1 MFLVRNAEFQCNIGA
16 LMTIVAGRKMSKKT
30 KSRETLDQLLS
41 SCSDTL
47 FPAEMGEAPVSIN
60 SRDCD
65 GDTPL
70 HVMLWRKNTY
80 GALLLIEAGAD
91 LNAIGDMSET
101 PLHVAVSQGNIKVV
115 EALLKSGANPA
126 AKSEFGKSP
135 KEIAVELGG
144 EMQRCFGKL

>member
-1 MFLVRNAEFQCNIGA
+1 MA
-16 LMTIVAGRKMSKKT
+16 KKF

-47 FPAEMGEAPVSIN
+47 FPAEMGEAPVSID

-91 LNAIGDMSET
+91 LNAVGDMSET
-101 PLHVAVSQGNIKVV
+101 PLHVAVSRGNITVV

-126 AKSEFGKSP
+126 TKSEFGKSA
-135 KEIAVELGG
+135 KEMAVELGG
-144 EMQRCFGKL
+144 EMLRCFDKL

>member
-1 MFLVRNAEFQCNIGA
+1 
-16 LMTIVAGRKMSKKT
+16 MSKKF

-41 SCSDTL
+41 SCSDTM
-47 FPAEMGEAPVSIN
+47 FPAEMGEAPVSID
-60 SRDCD
+60 SRDSV

-91 LNAIGDMSET
+91 LNAVGDMSET

-144 EMQRCFGKL
+144 EMQRCFGSQ

>member
-1 MFLVRNAEFQCNIGA
+1 
-16 LMTIVAGRKMSKKT
+16 MSKKF

-47 FPAEMGEAPVSIN
+47 FPAEMGEVHVSID
-60 SRDCD
+60 SKDCD

-91 LNAIGDMSET
+91 LNAVGDMSET
-101 PLHVAVSQGNIKVV
+101 PLHVAVSRGNITVV

-126 AKSEFGKSP
+126 AKSEFGKSA
-135 KEIAVELGG
+135 KEMAVELGG
-144 EMQRCFGKL
+144 EMQRCFDNL

>member
-1 MFLVRNAEFQCNIGA
+1 
-16 LMTIVAGRKMSKKT
+16 MSKKF

-41 SCSDTL
+41 SCSETL
-47 FPAEMGEAPVSIN
+47 FPAEMGEAPVNID
-60 SRDCD
+60 SRDSG

-91 LNAIGDMSET
+91 LNAVGDMSEA
-101 PLHVAVSQGNIKVV
+101 PLHVAVSRGNIAVV
-115 EALLKSGANPA
+115 EALWKSGANPA

-135 KEIAVELGG
+135 KEMATELGG
-144 EMQRCFGKL
+144 EMQRCFGNL

>member
-1 MFLVRNAEFQCNIGA
+1 MKIL
-16 LMTIVAGRKMSKKT
+16 AGRRMSKKF
-30 KSRETLDQLLS
+30 KSRESLDQLLS

-47 FPAEMGEAPVSIN
+47 FPADMGEAPVSIH

-91 LNAIGDMSET
+91 LDAVGDMSET
-101 PLHVAVSQGNIKVV
+101 PLHVAVSQGNIEAV
-115 EALLKSGANPA
+115 EALLKFGANPA

-135 KEIAVELGG
+135 KEIAFELGG
-144 EMQRCFGKL
+144 KMQRCFSRL